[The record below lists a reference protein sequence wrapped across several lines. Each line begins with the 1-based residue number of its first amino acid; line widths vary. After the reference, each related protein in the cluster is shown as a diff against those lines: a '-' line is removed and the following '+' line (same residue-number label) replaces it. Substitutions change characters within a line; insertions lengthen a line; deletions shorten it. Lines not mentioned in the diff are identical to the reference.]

1 MAEVFKFCLRSNVQ
15 ICKINTAEDQKVLC
29 SILIKI
35 LYSREGGIK
44 MREDNE
50 QFTGNESLEDKR
62 SQDKLRTA
70 PISKLIVSLAVPA
83 IIAQVINAL
92 YNIVDRIYIS
102 RIPQI
107 GDMAIAGVGVCFPI
121 LILISAFAQLIG
133 VGGSTLA
140 AIELGKRNQKRAEE
154 MLGNGFVCLIMLSVV
169 LTIVF
174 QFTKHPILMAFG
186 ASQSTVGYGL
196 EYLSIYLFGTIFVE
210 TTLGLNQF
218 ITCQGKSK
226 IAMLTIFVGAGLNIV
241 LDPVFIFVLDMGVKG
256 AAVATVISQAAS
268 SIWIIHFLLSKNS
281 NIKIRKEFF
290 PLRKDIVLSITALGV
305 SSFIMSFTEC
315 LINVVFNSGL
325 QKYGGDYYVAAMTI
339 IQSIMQI
346 VYIFSNGITQG
357 VQPVISFNYGARQI
371 KRVKSAYRIGFASH
385 ITVAVLSS
393 GIIILFPRFFASLFT
408 ENQTIIG
415 IIIKMMPVFLCGWGI
430 FGIQSGAQCAFVGLG
445 QAKISLFLACLRKVF
460 LLTSLAIVLPHFI
473 GVNGIFLAEPISDIT
488 SAVIAGV
495 LFAVNINKILNPVR
509 EQIHM
514 V

>member
-1 MAEVFKFCLRSNVQ
+1 MGLKDEVQ
-15 ICKINTAEDQKVLC
+15 PAG
-29 SILIKI
+29 
-35 LYSREGGIK
+35 Y
-44 MREDNE
+44 
-50 QFTGNESLEDKR
+50 ESPEEKLG
-62 SQDKLRTA
+62 QDKLGTA
-70 PISKLIVSLAVPA
+70 SIPKLIVSLAVPA

-140 AIELGKRNQKRAEE
+140 AIELGKKNQKRAEE
-154 MLGNGFVCLIMLSVV
+154 MLGNGFVCLLMLSVA
-169 LTIVF
+169 LMIVF
-174 QFTKHPILMAFG
+174 QFTKYPILMAFG

-196 EYLSIYLFGTIFVE
+196 EYLSIYLLGTIFVE
-210 TTLGLNQF
+210 TTLGMNQF

-226 IAMLTIFVGAGLNIV
+226 IAMLTILVGAGLNII
-241 LDPVFIFVLDMGVKG
+241 LDPIFIFVFDMGVRG

-281 NIKIRKEFF
+281 SIKIRKEFF
-290 PLRKDIVLSITALGV
+290 ALRKEIVVSIAALGV

-325 QKYGGDYYVAAMTI
+325 QKYGGDYYVASMTI
-339 IQSIMQI
+339 IQSVMQI

-357 VQPVISFNYGARQI
+357 VQPVISFNYGAQQI
-371 KRVKSAYRIGFASH
+371 HRVKSAYRIGFVSH

-393 GIIILFPRFFASLFT
+393 GVIILFPRFFASLFT
-408 ENQTIIG
+408 ENRTIIG
-415 IIIKMMPVFLCGWGI
+415 IIVKMMPIFLCGWGV

-460 LLTSLAIVLPHFI
+460 LLTSLAIILPHFL
-473 GVNGIFLAEPISDIT
+473 GARGIFLAEPISDIT
-488 SAVIAGV
+488 SAIIAGILFV
-495 LFAVNINKILNPVR
+495 LNINKILEPVNGR
-509 EQIHM
+509 GSYDLH
-514 V
+514 

>member
-1 MAEVFKFCLRSNVQ
+1 MGLNDEVQ
-15 ICKINTAEDQKVLC
+15 PAG
-29 SILIKI
+29 
-35 LYSREGGIK
+35 Y
-44 MREDNE
+44 
-50 QFTGNESLEDKR
+50 ESPEEKLG
-62 SQDKLRTA
+62 QDKLGTA
-70 PISKLIVSLAVPA
+70 SIPKLIVSLAVPA

-140 AIELGKRNQKRAEE
+140 AIELGKRNRKRAEVI
-154 MLGNGFVCLIMLSVV
+154 LGNGFVCLLILSVA
-169 LTIVF
+169 LMIVF
-174 QFTKHPILMAFG
+174 QFTKYPILMAFG

-196 EYLSIYLFGTIFVE
+196 EYLSIYLLGIIFVE

-218 ITCQGKSK
+218 IICQGKSK
-226 IAMLTIFVGAGLNIV
+226 IAMLTILVSAGLNII
-241 LDPVFIFVLDMGVKG
+241 LDPVFIFVFDMGVRG

-281 NIKIRKEFF
+281 SIKIRNEFF
-290 PLRKDIVLSITALGV
+290 AIRKEIVVSITALGV

-325 QKYGGDYYVAAMTI
+325 QKYGGDYYVASMTI
-339 IQSIMQI
+339 IQSVMQI

-357 VQPVISFNYGARQI
+357 VQPVISFNYGAQQI
-371 KRVKSAYRIGFASH
+371 QRVKSAYRIGFASH

-393 GIIILFPRFFASLFT
+393 GVIILFPRIFALLFT
-408 ENQTIIG
+408 ENRTIIG
-415 IIIKMMPVFLCGWGI
+415 IIVKMMPIFLCGWGV

-460 LLTSLAIVLPHFI
+460 LLTSLAIILPHFL
-473 GVNGIFLAEPISDIT
+473 GARGIFMAEPISDIT
-488 SAVIAGV
+488 SAIIAGILFV
-495 LFAVNINKILNPVR
+495 LNINKILEPTNGR
-509 EQIHM
+509 ASYNLH
-514 V
+514 

>member
-1 MAEVFKFCLRSNVQ
+1 M
-15 ICKINTAEDQKVLC
+15 
-29 SILIKI
+29 
-35 LYSREGGIK
+35 GIK
-44 MREDNE
+44 DEVQPAGDDGPE
-50 QFTGNESLEDKR
+50 EKLG
-62 SQDKLRTA
+62 QDKLGTA
-70 PISKLIVSLAVPA
+70 SIPKLIASLAVPA

-140 AIELGKRNQKRAEE
+140 AIELGKRNRKRAEE
-154 MLGNGFVCLIMLSVV
+154 MLGNGFVCLLMLSVA
-169 LTIVF
+169 LMIVF
-174 QFTKHPILMAFG
+174 QFTKYPILMAFG

-196 EYLSIYLFGTIFVE
+196 EYLSIYLLGTIFVE

-226 IAMLTIFVGAGLNIV
+226 IAMLTILVGAGLNIV
-241 LDPVFIFVLDMGVKG
+241 LDPVFIFVFDMGVRG

-281 NIKIRKEFF
+281 SIKIRKEFF
-290 PLRKDIVLSITALGV
+290 ALRKEIVVSIAALGV

-325 QKYGGDYYVAAMTI
+325 QRYGGDYYVASMTI
-339 IQSIMQI
+339 IQSVMQI

-357 VQPVISFNYGARQI
+357 VQPVISFNYGAQQI
-371 KRVKSAYRIGFASH
+371 QRVKSAYRIGFASH

-393 GIIILFPRFFASLFT
+393 GVIILFPRFFASLFT

-415 IIIKMMPVFLCGWGI
+415 IIVKMMPIFLCGWGV

-460 LLTSLAIVLPHFI
+460 LLTSLVIILPHFL
-473 GVNGIFLAEPISDIT
+473 GARGIFLAEPISDIT
-488 SAVIAGV
+488 SAIIAGILFV
-495 LFAVNINKILNPVR
+495 LNINKILEPVNGR
-509 EQIHM
+509 VSYNLH
-514 V
+514 